1 MSVSWQPFIL
11 LILLRHA
18 ITYHAVM
25 FRASFQY
32 HHSIASTPIP
42 VTRPAYL
49 DPPPLCPDVSQDL
62 ENVSWLESAS
72 PDRSIPFVTRAPGSV
87 GGAAADL
94 STQGSE
100 PLPEESVFDDLPV
113 FADERSKVRS
123 HSSAKGP
130 SDL

>member
-1 MSVSWQPFIL
+1 
-11 LILLRHA
+11 
-18 ITYHAVM
+18 M
-25 FRASFQY
+25 FSASFRY
-32 HHSIASTPIP
+32 HHSTAPTYIP
-42 VTRPAYL
+42 VTQPAYL
-49 DPPPLCPDVSQDL
+49 DLPPLCSNVSQDL

-123 HSSAKGP
+123 RSSAKGP
-130 SDL
+130 SD